1 MITTFAASAESFA
14 AERKPVLAEA
24 FDSLRPT
31 VKEAMGRIGIPQWQR
46 IIVSAALDLFD
57 LTARSQ
63 VDAWSQ
69 NLDDLRD
76 LFEHEL
82 NEALAR
88 TTAAAPDQREAQA
101 DTLARWVSSYTVNAA
116 TEAATSTDTDGVGLE
131 WVCMED
137 SKVRSAHRE
146 AHGQRVSTGSMFEVA
161 GVEMSYPGQP
171 VGDPSNWINC
181 RCLAMPTML
190 DGFTVNSVTASAP
203 GLKRDGSAPKC
214 EYCDATAISYVL
226 HSEGMAYVPAC
237 AEHLQQAKDDAA
249 KSVPGGAPD
258 PGNIDRVGEYSGG
271 RATDP
276 VTSFAATAAT
286 EEPEFDTAVIVALP
300 AADDPVN
307 GASSESHA
315 HCTLLFLGPT
325 ENLSLVEL
333 SDALAAFVEEG
344 QVGVIT
350 DAVNGSATLGAEGAM
365 VSLLDANN
373 LVHIRNGLLMNPAI
387 KAAHESVEQ
396 FPTWIPHVT
405 LGYPENLPAAT
416 FDGEAITFD
425 RLALWF
431 GDDKESAVFQLGEAM
446 PEKKVVHAEDPEFTQ
461 EMADAFAATAAPA
474 APVEDA
480 EPAEAEAPAEAGE
493 PELRKWHGVIAP
505 EAAPS
510 GDRRQFAERALT
522 ARSLPLPLKAMFVDD
537 EGHKGSVVVGRIDNV
552 YRKEGL
558 ILADG
563 VWDESPEADRAWLM
577 IERKMWRGVSVDLDA
592 AEANLEDMDDAELL
606 EFLAGRIS
614 SATVCA
620 IPAFAQA
627 FVANGGWENYDPATA
642 PNAEMNEIPDW
653 TEPAALVAAAVMA
666 PKKISADY
674 FRNPMLEGPTPLSLG
689 HEGHIFGHLAAWDA
703 CHIGFE
709 VCTTAP
715 PSNTDYA
722 YFLTGQVFTDAGPV
736 AVGQITLGKKDI
748 GGHAAD
754 GISMRAAIAHYDRTG
769 TAVADITVGEDE
781 FGIWF
786 SGKLRDNV
794 TEEQVHELFAAG
806 LSGDWR
812 GVRFRGSESM
822 ELVAALAV
830 NVQGF
835 PIPRTSFAMDGDRQ
849 VSLVAAGVVPNP
861 RSIEAAS
868 IFRELRNLE
877 YSTIVN
883 EFSLLE
889 GK

>member
-24 FDSLRPT
+24 FESLRPT

-57 LTARSQ
+57 VTARSQ

-88 TTAAAPDQREAQA
+88 TTAAAPEQREAQA

-190 DGFTVNSVTASAP
+190 DGFTSSTITA
-203 GLKRDGSAPKC
+203 
-214 EYCDATAISYVL
+214 
-226 HSEGMAYVPAC
+226 
-237 AEHLQQAKDDAA
+237 AA
-249 KSVPGGAPD
+249 
-258 PGNIDRVGEYSGG
+258 GEG

-276 VTSFAATAAT
+276 G
-286 EEPEFDTAVIVALP
+286 EPEFDTAVIVALP

-333 SDALAAFVEEG
+333 SDALKAFVEEG

-405 LGYPENLPAAT
+405 LGYPDTPPAAT

-446 PEKKVVHAEDPEFTQ
+446 PEKEVVHAEDPEFTQ
-461 EMADAFAATAAPA
+461 EMADAFAATVEEAPPA
-474 APVEDA
+474 ADA
-480 EPAEAEAPAEAGE
+480 EPVEAEAPADAAAPAE

-505 EAAPS
+505 EAVPS

-552 YRKEGL
+552 YRKDGL

-563 VWDESPEADRAWLM
+563 VWDESPEADRAWQM

-592 AEANLEDMDDAELL
+592 AEANLDDMDEAELL

-861 RSIEAAS
+861 KSVEAAS